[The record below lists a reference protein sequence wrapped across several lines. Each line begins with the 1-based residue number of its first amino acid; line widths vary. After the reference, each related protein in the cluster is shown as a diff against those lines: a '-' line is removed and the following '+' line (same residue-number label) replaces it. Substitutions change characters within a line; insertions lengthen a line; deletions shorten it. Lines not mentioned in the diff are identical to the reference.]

1 MFPPSRIFVGDRDIF
16 HDDCHRLAL
25 RLKKL
30 DRNVSLTVVKYMVHG
45 FLNLDVPNGLPQAKD
60 CIL

>member
-1 MFPPSRIFVGDRDIF
+1 MGDRDIF

-30 DRNVSLTVVKYMVHG
+30 DRNVSLTVVKYMVHA
-45 FLNLDVPNGLPQAKD
+45 FLNLDVPNGLPEAKD